1 MWKWVESSEET
12 TPKTIDESNPSVVY
26 VRKDIQRIVKKDT
39 QSGTEIEMWGYYEQ
53 IVPKKDW
60 KYFEELFIVENST
73 NENSVCIFDLADLS
87 DENSASILDLAD
99 YISQLEERVSQL
111 EGGNK

>member
-1 MWKWVESSEET
+1 MTQKEMELRIKNLEENISSLASKQYARTVDNEDKIQ
-12 TPKTIDESNPSVVY
+12 KTDS
-26 VRKDIQRIVKKDT
+26 
-39 QSGTEIEMWGYYEQ
+39 
-53 IVPKKDW
+53 
-60 KYFEELFIVENST
+60 ELYLEKNNINNNKQAI

-111 EGGNK
+111 EGGKK